1 MNLKSKKKFK
11 KKNKIKSMSDK
22 KGNLKK
28 ILFWKKSE
36 ILILGERMKFLK
48 SKWTKCAIF
57 KLLQK
62 IIKFKKIGIFSIIKS
77 TGSSKKLKI
86 NL

>member
-48 SKWTKCAIF
+48 SK
-57 KLLQK
+57 
-62 IIKFKKIGIFSIIKS
+62 
-77 TGSSKKLKI
+77 
-86 NL
+86 